1 MTDMSG
7 GFALDYSQIEKEPTE
22 LAVSRRLASRIKENM
37 YLSVAE
43 ILDDLSV
50 YDIRMIL
57 TLSTTMDEHGGL
69 HWESV
74 RQAYTFGLMMASA
87 EGVVTLTPDTAD
99 GYARMSWG
107 FLAMESLSRKGL
119 VDFDKQSAS
128 FISDT
133 FACTIKPEFRE
144 EIENMALK
152 FTPPT
157 AGP

>member
-1 MTDMSG
+1 MQDASR
-7 GFALDYSQIEKEPTE
+7 GFVLNYIEIEKEPTE
-22 LAVSRRLASRIKENM
+22 LAVSRRLAGRIRNSM

-43 ILDDLSV
+43 ILDDLSAH
-50 YDIRMIL
+50 DIRHIL
-57 TLSTTMDEHGGL
+57 TLSTTLDETGAL

-99 GYARMSWG
+99 GYARLAWA
-107 FLAMESLSRKGL
+107 FLAMESLCRKGL
-119 VDFDKQSAS
+119 VEFDKVGAS

-133 FACTIKPEFRE
+133 FGCKIKPEFRE
-144 EIENMALK
+144 EIESMALR